1 MKRFCRLFIFLIVL
15 SGWIPNIAAAE
26 VVKMPDASLAAVV
39 RAELDLA
46 PNARI
51 TRQALQRLTFLH
63 APSWDNRIKQLT
75 GGAPIKDLTGLE
87 HATELFILSLDFHE
101 ISDLAPL
108 KGLTRLTSL
117 YLAGTEISDLGPLA
131 GLTQLQTLVLHY
143 LKNPINDFKPL
154 SGLKQLT
161 DLRVS
166 VRSEALMGNLRRHV
180 DLTQLQ
186 DLFVDGDGN
195 QIGDISF
202 FSTLKQLKYL
212 RLHRTQLRDI
222 TPLRNL
228 TQLEDLW
235 LDDNQIRD
243 LKPLADLTQLRWL
256 VLPGNRISDVTPL
269 ANLTQLDGLF
279 LRINQISDVKPL
291 AGLTQLE
298 RLGLN
303 NNQISDVKPLA
314 DLTQLTYLDLRNNQ
328 IRDVTPIQHL
338 IDSPSTRVLLEGNPI
353 GGGSALVIE
362 TFQANHIK
370 SMKEIRLTGPGPG
383 TEVSSILPGQK
394 FDLYATIKNQSTEKS
409 EATTLKFYRS
419 NDTLLKAFPIKAL
432 PADGTA
438 EISFRVTAPKT
449 TRIYYYRACIESV
462 DNKEKTDSN
471 CTAAV
476 EITVGNM
483 KPDLVVHVVKSE
495 DTTYKHIFEN
505 TADIY
510 ANVDLSKTETD
521 SKPSFKFRVIVKN
534 EGDRTS
540 ASTELQL
547 YYASHEDVSEKGKPL
562 KAYQIKKIP
571 SLKPNQVSKQTWTIN
586 VPSGGYHYYGAKVEG
601 GKYESDSGNNWSVPV
616 KVHAVVGDLEL
627 PENLISDVALTPNAT
642 YFVVNA
648 QFPKLLVKNQN
659 RATYGSCL
667 ITLGIPG
674 VPDAPLDKWD
684 PKHSWIKGD
693 PPYFMF
699 PLLSAQQRI
708 DALEGKYDLDIK
720 DIVIGAVTTVVGG
733 VVANKVPHVL
743 PLKKVA
749 QHTDE
754 VAAHIP
760 KSLRIGSKFKIV
772 IPAEKV
778 QDGLAKGVH
787 YVIGK
792 AIVAREKFIVAT
804 GLRTVLIGGNEEE
817 PSIEDE
823 LLAFTADPT
832 LILTP
837 TSGQK
842 TRPQGEARYLFR
854 IPKQQK
860 QQLTEIA
867 VTVEQVYFVGDKAYT
882 AKYQGIYSLEGAT
895 AAPALHPMSLS
906 DYPPFQWLSSEA
918 QAYLLRDFGMFVSAE
933 TWQVPE
939 TTALLPN
946 YPNPFNPET
955 WIPYQLAKPSD
966 VSLTIHDING
976 RVVRTLDLGHRRAGI
991 YRSRGGAA
999 YWDGKNEFGE
1009 PVASG
1014 VYFYTL
1020 TAGDFSATR
1029 KMLIRK

>member
-1 MKRFCRLFIFLIVL
+1 MKRLCRLFIFLIVL
-15 SGWIPNIAAAE
+15 SGWIPNLAAAQD
-26 VVKMPDASLAAVV
+26 VKMPDAALAAVV

-75 GGAPIKDLTGLE
+75 GGARIKDLTGLE
-87 HATELFILSLDFHE
+87 HATELYILSLDFHE
-101 ISDLAPL
+101 ISDLGPL

-166 VRSEALMGNLRRHV
+166 VSSEAVMGNLRRHV
-180 DLTQLQ
+180 DLTQLRH
-186 DLFVDGDGN
+186 LFVDGDGN
-195 QIGDISF
+195 QIGDIGF
-202 FSTLKQLKYL
+202 VSTLRQLRYL

-243 LKPLADLTQLRWL
+243 VTPLADLTQLTWL

-269 ANLTQLDGLF
+269 AD
-279 LRINQISDVKPL
+279 
-291 AGLTQLE
+291 LTQLE
-298 RLGLN
+298 RLSLN
-303 NNQISDVKPLA
+303 DNQIRDVTPLV
-314 DLTQLTYLDLRNNQ
+314 DLTQLTYLNLRNNQ

-338 IDSPSTRVLLEGNPI
+338 IDSPSTQVLLEGNPI

-362 TFQANHIK
+362 TFQANRIK
-370 SMKEIRLTGPGPG
+370 SLKEIRLTGPGPG
-383 TEVSSILPGQK
+383 TEISSILPEQK

-419 NDTLLKAFPIKAL
+419 TDKNNSPTNDTLLEAFSIKAL

-449 TRIYYYRACIESV
+449 TRTYYYRACIERG

-476 EITVGNM
+476 EIRVGNM

-495 DTTYKHIFEN
+495 DATYKHIFEN

-534 EGDRTS
+534 QGDRTS
-540 ASTELQL
+540 APTELQL
-547 YYASHEDVSEKGKPL
+547 YYASYKDVSESDKHL
-562 KAYQIKKIP
+562 AAYTINIP
-571 SLKPNQVSKQTWTIN
+571 ALEPNRASNKSWTIKY
-586 VPSGGYHYYGAKVEG
+586 VPSRGYHYYRAKVKG
-601 GKYESDSGNNWSVPV
+601 GVSESDPGNNWSVPV
-616 KVHAVVGDLEL
+616 KVHAVGGDLEL

-659 RATYGSCL
+659 RATYGSCV

-674 VPDAPLDKWD
+674 VPDTPLGKWD
-684 PKHSWIKGD
+684 PTDLLLTGD

-708 DALEGKYDLDIK
+708 DALKGTYDLDTTEV
-720 DIVIGAVTTVVGG
+720 VIGAIGTAVGVG
-733 VVANKVPHVL
+733 TGIKVL
-743 PLKKVA
+743 R
-749 QHTDE
+749 
-754 VAAHIP
+754 HIP
-760 KSLRIGSKFKIV
+760 VIPLGKVGQSIDELAKVVLRIGSKFKV
-772 IPAEKV
+772 LIPTVANVTAE
-778 QDGLAKGVH
+778 GASGAAGR
-787 YVIGK
+787 YVVSK
-792 AIVAREKFIVAT
+792 AIGGTANYLTGMGLKSIV
-804 GLRTVLIGGNEEE
+804 GNEE
-817 PSIEDE
+817 PSIENE
-823 LLAFTADPT
+823 LLAFTAAPT

-837 TSGQK
+837 ISGQK
-842 TRPQGEARYLFR
+842 TRPQGEDRYLFR
-854 IPKQQK
+854 IPKP
-860 QQLTEIA
+860 LTEIA

-882 AKYQGIYSLEGAT
+882 AKYQGIYSLEGAA
-895 AAPALHPMSLS
+895 AAPALHPMSLV

-918 QAYLLRDFGMFVSAE
+918 QAYLLRDFGMFVSPE

-966 VSLTIHDING
+966 VSLTLHDING

-991 YRSRGGAA
+991 YRSRGRAA

-1014 VYFYTL
+1014 LYFYTL